1 MPKLN
6 KQLIIARNRKAR
18 FDYAFDRF
26 FEAGIALE
34 GWEVKSLRAG
44 KANLTDSYVIM
55 ENGEA
60 FLKGLRIDPLASAS
74 THVEPD
80 ANRTRKLLLHNHE
93 LGQIYSA
100 TQTKGRT
107 CIALSIYWRAHLVKC
122 EIGLAVGRKK
132 VDKRNLLRERETKRE
147 QERTLRT
154 R

>member
-1 MPKLN
+1 MSKPN
-6 KQLIIARNRKAR
+6 NERIIARNRKAR
-18 FDYAFDRF
+18 FDYAFERT
-26 FEAGIALE
+26 FEAGIVLE

-60 FLKGLRIDPLASAS
+60 FLKGLRVEPLASAS
-74 THVEPD
+74 THVIPTAD
-80 ANRTRKLLLHNHE
+80 RTRKLLLHTKE
-93 LGQIYSA
+93 LGQIYSSI
-100 TQTKGRT
+100 QTKGRT
-107 CIALSIYWRAHLVKC
+107 CIALKVYWRAHLVKC

-147 QERTLRT
+147 QERTLRS

>member
-1 MPKLN
+1 MTKTN
-6 KQLIIARNRKAR
+6 KQRIIARNRKAR

-26 FEAGIALE
+26 FEAGIVLE

-55 ENGEA
+55 ENGDA

-74 THVEPD
+74 THIETD
-80 ANRTRKLLLHNHE
+80 ADRTRKLLLHNHE

-107 CIALSIYWRAHLVKC
+107 CVALSIYWRAHLVKC
-122 EIGLAVGRKK
+122 EIGLAIGRKRI
-132 VDKRNLLRERETKRE
+132 DKRNLIRERETKRE
-147 QERTLRT
+147 QERTSRS

>member
-1 MPKLN
+1 MPKPN
-6 KQLIIARNRKAR
+6 KQRIIARNRKAR

-74 THVEPD
+74 THVEPT

-132 VDKRNLLRERETKRE
+132 VDKRQLLRERETKRE
-147 QERTLRT
+147 QERTLRS

>member
-1 MPKLN
+1 MPKPN
-6 KQLIIARNRKAR
+6 KQRIIARNRKAR

-55 ENGEA
+55 ESGEA

-74 THVEPD
+74 THVEPAAD
-80 ANRTRKLLLHNHE
+80 RTRKLLLHDHE

-132 VDKRNLLRERETKRE
+132 VDKRHLIRERETKLE
-147 QERTLRT
+147 QKRTLRSQ
-154 R
+154 

>member
-1 MPKLN
+1 MTKPN
-6 KQLIIARNRKAR
+6 KQRIIARNRKAR

-80 ANRTRKLLLHNHE
+80 ANRTRKLLLHNNE

-147 QERTLRT
+147 QERTLRS